1 MDTSFDAY
9 TRSPPPRTEGFDRRA
24 NSRERERDP
33 YRDNRRGQDR
43 RRGGTRNRSR
53 SPTQIDRY
61 QPDRQRDDYYAGGR
75 DRDGGRR
82 RRSSPPP
89 PSNIDRYIPGDES
102 GMMRAIP
109 LNRIRDPLVEAS
121 QVGFSYF
128 SEWWRAEQDIK
139 AAKERQKTGRRPE
152 VPKDTPEEQRA
163 KIQAAYDDYKLAWN
177 AKMAKL
183 FVYAHKNDN
192 WFRERYDPE
201 IKDPLRARIAEF
213 RKGLYEFWE
222 RDIDAGVFDEFTM
235 EGIYKSESNGAGGVV
250 EREEGEASAAAEV
263 LNVSDL
269 LPAKGAD
276 LRDPVASLPTLLIKT
291 ITPAVSRAKIEE
303 FCKEHLGEGEG
314 GFKWLSLSDPNPG
327 KKFHRLGWVML
338 NPPADGDN
346 NDAPVK
352 RNSDAN
358 GEIKEEGA
366 MEEDTPRPQTT
377 QEKALGLINDKTIH
391 DSEKGDFTV
400 HVGIHRP
407 SETNRKKALWDLFS
421 APERIEKD
429 LGLAIR
435 LVNKLDED
443 VGLPGALLKVEQ
455 RVDDLAG
462 KGYLQPPIVPTK
474 SAKTEQDD
482 GDAEMEEGEE
492 GEEVE
497 DDVDDEDMLIKKKK
511 LDLLVEY
518 LRRVH
523 NFCFFCVFET
533 DSVHELSRKCM
544 GGHLRRPRASLTTTA
559 KEVAKASAAGDEF
572 PNEKNESTE
581 NGDGSA
587 SPNAG
592 RKPQRMFGGKN
603 QLQKAFNWV
612 KTFEE
617 KINQVLEPEN
627 ADLRKMG
634 GAPIEEALEQE
645 LNKFVKQEDAAK
657 YRCKVPECTKLFK
670 GVDFWRKHVEK
681 RHPEWYAKTK
691 EDLETINR
699 YVLDPSRLAQGRND
713 AASNGHFPIQNA
725 QIMGTPR
732 NFSLNSGA
740 QMGNGFLPQAPPGV
754 FNPMMGQ
761 YPMTVANTW
770 SMQGPDGGIGPMR
783 NGMRMNARGPAPYDR
798 GGPRRNNGRLSPPGR
813 GGMPGRGRPNFTEGG
828 IGTFGGAQAVEGRT
842 MKSYNDLDAANTG
855 QQGGGELDY

>member
-1 MDTSFDAY
+1 MSSSKFRGRRQVDRAVPLLQRGLTFDL
-9 TRSPPPRTEGFDRRA
+9 P
-24 NSRERERDP
+24 
-33 YRDNRRGQDR
+33 DR
-43 RRGGTRNRSR
+43 RRGGPRNRSR

-61 QPDRQRDDYYAGGR
+61 QPDRQRDDYYGGGR

-82 RRSSPPP
+82 RRSSPPA
-89 PSNIDRYIPGDES
+89 PSSIDRYIPGDDV
-102 GMMRAIP
+102 GMNRAIP
-109 LNRIRDPLVEAS
+109 VNRIRDPLVEGS

-128 SEWWRAEQDIK
+128 SEWWRADQDIK
-139 AAKERQKTGRRPE
+139 ALKERQKTGRRVE
-152 VPKDTPEEQRA
+152 APKDTPEEQRA
-163 KIQAAYDDYKLAWN
+163 KIQAAYDEYKLAWN
-177 AKMAKL
+177 SKMAKM

-192 WFRERYDPE
+192 WFKERYDPSVR
-201 IKDPLRARIAEF
+201 DPLRARVAEF

-222 RDIDAGVFDEFTM
+222 RDFDAGIFDEFTM

-250 EREEGEASAAAEV
+250 EKEEGETSAAAEV

-338 NPPADGDN
+338 NPPPEGENGDSMMKREHDADEEQK
-346 NDAPVK
+346 A
-352 RNSDAN
+352 
-358 GEIKEEGA
+358 EGA
-366 MEEDTPRPQTT
+366 MEEDKPQST
-377 QEKALGLINDKTIH
+377 QEKALALINDKTIR
-391 DSEKGDFTV
+391 DAEKGDFTV

-429 LGLAIR
+429 LGLVIR
-435 LVNKLDED
+435 LVTKLDDE
-443 VGLPGALLKVEQ
+443 VGLPGALVKVEQ

-462 KGYLQPPIVPTK
+462 KGYLQPPILPTK
-474 SAKTEQDD
+474 KIKTDDDD
-482 GDAEMEEGEE
+482 GDEEMEEGEE
-492 GEEVE
+492 GEEIE
-497 DDVDDEDMLIKKKK
+497 DDIDDEDMLIKKKK

-572 PNEKNESTE
+572 PSEKNETVE
-581 NGDGSA
+581 NGEGST

-592 RKPQRMFGGKN
+592 RKPRMFGGRN

-617 KINQVLEPEN
+617 KISQVLEPEN
-627 ADLRKMG
+627 ADLKKLG
-634 GAPIEEALEQE
+634 GAPLEEALEE
-645 LNKFVKQEDAAK
+645 DLNKFVKQEDAAK

-681 RHPEWYAKTK
+681 RHAEWYETMKD
-691 EDLETINR
+691 DLETINR

-732 NFSLNSGA
+732 NFSLNGGPV
-740 QMGNGFLPQAPPGV
+740 GNGFINQNPGM

-770 SMQGPDGGIGPMR
+770 SMSGGDGGVGPMR
-783 NGMRMNARGPAPYDR
+783 SNMRMNARGPAPYDR

-813 GGMPGRGRPNFTEGG
+813 GGMGRGRPSFTEGG
-828 IGTFGGAQAVEGRT
+828 IGTFGSAQAVEGRT